1 MSLNIVDAHTVT
13 KIAKKTGQ
21 TVAEM
26 TVVVSADGNTQT
38 VHSTISGMGP
48 EPVKLMQQFTRV
60 SAGPPES
67 HAAL

>member
-48 EPVKLMQQFTRV
+48 LDGTD
-60 SAGPPES
+60 
-67 HAAL
+67 AL